1 VLAALD
7 EIYAPSERSPPPAQ
21 DVRDQSFMDQFR
33 LLANM
38 EDGEDV
44 WDGLIARP
52 MDVDRWELVISPEE
66 YLNRFKDSLA
76 DIQLVNRAPKRK
88 LHTPYKRGPAF
99 DKYLLMA
106 EATHEL
112 WVDLR
117 FKKPFFRAL
126 DDIMDTQPGTLEYQ
140 ASEGKAHIP
149 TSVFIDCLKAAG
161 CHTIRLK
168 SYDQKM
174 PMTAPFLQNEP
185 AQTDHRWAKHNE
197 WDIGTTFVSPYIWLF
212 ASATGRRHGITHF
225 PTLVPGSCDY
235 GSVNV
240 DQCHRGRK
248 FTVKIYPRLVHVIK
262 SFNSHLQGSIPTT
275 LSGVLGQVASAKRM
289 IHSLSG
295 KDAMGLGGFRIE
307 VTVRGVSLREATKV
321 VKRTGF
327 LNPEYWLGL
336 GDGPHTPKPIS
347 AKVVSRQA
355 FLDNANWV
363 FQQAESAKVFR
374 GQGATKPSKLHI
386 QALTEASMPW
396 GGMGTSDLRQ
406 SHGVPMPGGI
416 WWHPLP
422 LLCLAAWPRSI
433 RPMIRSGLSLSWLG
447 QMLVEMAFRARVNPT
462 TSVTAT
468 KSTTAG
474 HSGSGAAWTAAT
486 TSYNGQP
493 SSTG

>member
-1 VLAALD
+1 MA
-7 EIYAPSERSPPPAQ
+7 
-21 DVRDQSFMDQFR
+21 
-33 LLANM
+33 
-38 EDGEDV
+38 
-44 WDGLIARP
+44 
-52 MDVDRWELVISPEE
+52 
-66 YLNRFKDSLA
+66 
-76 DIQLVNRAPKRK
+76 
-88 LHTPYKRGPAF
+88 
-99 DKYLLMA
+99 LLMSIS
-106 EATHEL
+106 L
-112 WVDLR
+112 IV
-117 FKKPFFRAL
+117 
-126 DDIMDTQPGTLEYQ
+126 
-140 ASEGKAHIP
+140 
-149 TSVFIDCLKAAG
+149 V
-161 CHTIRLK
+161 
-168 SYDQKM
+168 
-174 PMTAPFLQNEP
+174 
-185 AQTDHRWAKHNE
+185 
-197 WDIGTTFVSPYIWLF
+197 
-212 ASATGRRHGITHF
+212 
-225 PTLVPGSCDY
+225 GSSQSRY
-235 GSVNV
+235 N
-240 DQCHRGRK
+240 
-248 FTVKIYPRLVHVIK
+248 PRLVHVIK

-275 LSGVLGQVASAKRM
+275 LSGVLGQVASAKCM

-307 VTVRGVSLREATKV
+307 VTVRAVSLREATKV

-336 GDGPHTPKPIS
+336 GDGPHAPKPIS

-363 FQQAESAKVFR
+363 FQPAESAKVFR